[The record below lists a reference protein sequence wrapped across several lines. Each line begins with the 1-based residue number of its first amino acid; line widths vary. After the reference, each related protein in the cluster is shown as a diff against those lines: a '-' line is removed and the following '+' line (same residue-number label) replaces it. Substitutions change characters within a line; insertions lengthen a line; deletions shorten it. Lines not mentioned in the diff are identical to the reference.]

1 MTENL
6 NFFENWA
13 TDKLCTSKESWNHLE
28 IDLLAKKRR
37 FIGEKN
43 DKMRI
48 FKFFAKKLG
57 RLDVFDGRFLKI
69 LNNKSKN
76 WLRQQVLEGST

>member
-1 MTENL
+1 MRIELQTSYVPQ
-6 NFFENWA
+6 
-13 TDKLCTSKESWNHLE
+13 KLKSFRN
-28 IDLLAKKRR
+28 R
-37 FIGEKN
+37 FISKKIRFVVENN

-48 FKFFAKKLG
+48 FQFFAKKLG

-76 WLRQQVLEGST
+76 LLRQQVLEGST

>member
-1 MTENL
+1 MYL
-6 NFFENWA
+6 KR
-13 TDKLCTSKESWNHLE
+13 KLKSFRN
-28 IDLLAKKRR
+28 R
-37 FIGEKN
+37 FISKKIRFVGEKN

-48 FKFFAKKLG
+48 FQFFAKKLG

-76 WLRQQVLEGST
+76 LLRQQVLEGST